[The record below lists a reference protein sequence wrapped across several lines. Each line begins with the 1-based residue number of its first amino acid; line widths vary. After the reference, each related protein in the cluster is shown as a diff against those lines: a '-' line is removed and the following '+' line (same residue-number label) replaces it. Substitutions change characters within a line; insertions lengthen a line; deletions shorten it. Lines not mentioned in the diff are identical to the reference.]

1 MGLMDILQQ
10 YTNATAV
17 PNPDNTREHFDQVS
31 GAAPPE
37 ILGQGVGDAFRA
49 ESTPPFGEMVG
60 KMFGQ
65 SNPQQ
70 QAGVLNQLLS
80 SIGPGVLSA
89 FGGGIL
95 GRLLAPSNG
104 VAPPTGGLPQLTPQQ
119 ASQMTP
125 EQVQQIATH
134 AEQHDPSILDTIGG
148 FYAQHPQLVKTLGSA
163 ALAITL
169 AGVSSRMRR

>member
-10 YTNATAV
+10 YANPKAV
-17 PNPDNTREHFDQVS
+17 SNPDNVNEHFDEVS

-49 ESTPPFGEMVG
+49 DSTPSFGEMVRQ
-60 KMFGQ
+60 MFDQ

-70 QAGVLNQLLS
+70 QAGVLNQLLR

-89 FGGGIL
+89 LGGGIL
-95 GRLLAPSNG
+95 GRMSAPSNAG
-104 VAPPTGGLPQLTPQQ
+104 EPQLTPQQ
-119 ASQMTP
+119 ASQLTP
-125 EQVQQIATH
+125 QQVQEIATQ
-134 AEQHDPSILDTIGG
+134 AEQHDPGVLDKIGG

-163 ALAITL
+163 ALAIAL
-169 AGVSSRMRR
+169 AGVANRMRR